1 MAQLHFYVPDDEEK
15 VLRRRAREAGMPLS
29 RYLATLVRDRAREPE
44 QWPEDYFEQVFGR
57 WEGEPLRRAPQGEYE
72 RRNDLD

>member
-1 MAQLHFYVPDDEEK
+1 MSQLHFYLPDDEEK

-29 RYLATLVRDRAREPE
+29 RYLASLVRDRAREPE
-44 QWPEDYFEQVFGR
+44 QWPDGYFEEVFGR
-57 WEGEPLRRAPQGEYE
+57 WDGEPLRRERQGEYE

>member
-1 MAQLHFYVPDDEEK
+1 MAQLHFYLPDDEEK
-15 VLRRRAREAGMPLS
+15 VLRRRAREARMPLS

-57 WEGEPLRRAPQGEYE
+57 WEGEPLRREPQGEYE